1 MSKNNTIREELEKKL
16 KEKEEE
22 FFYLS
27 RSFSY
32 LSLKLSVFQEMHT
45 LINTVDD
52 LHLLLEK
59 IMEIVLRVMEAESGS
74 ILLIDEEKNQ
84 LYFEVAKGPKGEEV
98 KKYRLNLDEGIVGWV
113 VTQNEPVV
121 LSEVKKDPRFKKEI
135 SEAIGYEVK
144 SIICVPIRIRG
155 KVKGAIEVLNKIP
168 SDVFIPDDVDLLSSI
183 AMLTGIMM
191 DNLLRRR

>member
-144 SIICVPIRIRG
+144 
-155 KVKGAIEVLNKIP
+155 
-168 SDVFIPDDVDLLSSI
+168 
-183 AMLTGIMM
+183 
-191 DNLLRRR
+191 